1 MTASGWW
8 SGTRLVA
15 GRAMAESA
23 RSRTWRTITAL
34 TLVAGLAVAIV
45 PRLISHDGTTYRLAT
60 VGAAPAVIAAT
71 LEAAG
76 SAGGFGVQLQEMPDE
91 SAAIAAVRAGD
102 VDAALTGVG
111 ATATLYVLASGSGA
125 FPALVSQAAQAQATS
140 AAMREAGLDPRQ
152 IARIQ
157 AITGPR
163 QVPVSPVADAGRAAV
178 GVVIGIVLYL
188 SLLIAGA
195 TIAGAV
201 ATEKTSRICEVLL
214 AVLRPTQLL
223 VGTVAGV
230 GVMMVVQIAAILVP
244 SFIGIVTRGTTVIPV
259 LAGADVGLAMAWFL
273 LGLVLYAF
281 VFAALGAL
289 VDKPSEVGSA
299 TLPANLMLVA
309 SYLVGVMLAATNPN
323 SWGATIASI
332 FPFSAP
338 LVMPIRWASG
348 LVPVWQLVV
357 AMAVTAV
364 TALAT
369 ALLASRMYARGVTR
383 TGRRL
388 GLREALAS

>member
-1 MTASGWW
+1 
-8 SGTRLVA
+8 
-15 GRAMAESA
+15 MAESA

-34 TLVAGLAVAIV
+34 MLVAGLAVAII
-45 PRLISHDGTTYRLAT
+45 PRLISHGDTTYRLAT
-60 VGAAPAVIAAT
+60 VGAAPAGIAAT

-76 SAGGFGVQLQEMPDE
+76 TAGGFVVELQELPDE
-91 SAAIAAVRAGD
+91 ATAIAAVRAGA
-102 VDAALTGVG
+102 VDAALTGIG
-111 ATATLYVLASGSGA
+111 SGATLYVVATGSGV
-125 FPALVSQAAQAQATS
+125 FPALISRAALAQATS
-140 AAMREAGLDPRQ
+140 DAMREAGLDPRQ
-152 IARIQ
+152 VARIQ
-157 AITGPR
+157 GITPPR
-163 QVPVSPVADAGRAAV
+163 QVPVSPVADAGRAGV

-223 VGTVAGV
+223 VGTVIGV

-244 SFIGIVTRGTTVIPV
+244 SFIGIMTGAAVVIPV

-299 TLPANLMLVA
+299 TLPANLMLVT
-309 SYLVGVMLAATNPN
+309 SYLVGMVLAATNPN
-323 SWGATIASI
+323 SWGATVASL

-348 LVPVWQLVV
+348 LVPVWQLVI
-357 AMAVTAV
+357 AMVITAATAV
-364 TALAT
+364 AT
-369 ALLASRMYARGVTR
+369 ALLASRIYARGVTR

-388 GLREALAS
+388 GLREAVRG